1 MERIRIRSLL
11 GVPGRLLEK
20 EFYTRFAEAVVIK
33 IEKIR
38 NPGSISVER
47 LSASVLCRGF
57 PIIDSAIL
65 HPVQLCNVTPAA
77 HASGGRAVSTNRLR
91 RLI

>member
-1 MERIRIRSLL
+1 VERIRIRSLL

-47 LSASVLCRGF
+47 LSASVRVEGQYRPTAC
-57 PIIDSAIL
+57 
-65 HPVQLCNVTPAA
+65 
-77 HASGGRAVSTNRLR
+77 AV
-91 RLI
+91 